1 MTAAPRARYIADM
14 VIVSPE
20 VERYLAALYRARY
33 GDAVL
38 AEMEQRAAAED
49 FPIIG
54 PLVGAECYRLARTI
68 GARQVFELGSGF
80 GYSTLWFARAVRDN
94 GGGAVVHTAWEP
106 GLSQQARGYL
116 ERAGLV
122 DQVRFEVG
130 EAVAAL
136 ERDRE
141 TYDIVFMDIDK
152 HAYPDALPAIKQHLR
167 VGGLLIVDN
176 LLWHGRVLDA
186 AASDRDT
193 AGVRALTHQI
203 FGDRDFA
210 PTINPLRDGFLV
222 ASRVT

>member
-1 MTAAPRARYIADM
+1 MN
-14 VIVSPE
+14 IVDPAI
-20 VERYLAALYRARY
+20 ERYLAGLLEQRYPDALRRE
-33 GDAVL
+33 L
-38 AEMEQRAAAED
+38 EQRAAAEE

-54 PLVGAECYRLARTI
+54 PLVGAECYRLARALD
-68 GARQVFELGSGF
+68 ARRVFELGSGF
-80 GYSTLWFARAVRDN
+80 GYSTLWFAAALRDN
-94 GGGAVVHTAWEP
+94 GGGQVVHTVWEDA
-106 GLSQQARGYL
+106 LSQQARSYL
-116 ERAGLV
+116 ERAGLA
-122 DQVRFEVG
+122 DQVRFKVG
-130 EAVAAL
+130 EAVALLTA
-136 ERDRE
+136 DADVH
-141 TYDIVFMDIDK
+141 DIVFMDIDK
-152 HAYPDALPAIKQHLR
+152 HGYPGALPAIKQHLR